1 MLSTKRLV
9 LSKPSIADFALFS
22 EILTCPQQTRFLPN
36 ESPYNLVQRENYL
49 RNRINHWEEHGFGTF
64 VISLKDEGYEDALAQ
79 VTDEEAELDMLAQA
93 GTKLGFIGVEYTPV
107 GSAVDIRFALT
118 KEHEGFGYTS
128 EAASEILDFIAKNT
142 PHRQIYGVAMPEN
155 QASKAV
161 LVKLGMTPALDVK
174 LYEAD
179 DLDCFSLVLNL
190 HQ

>member
-36 ESPYNLVQRENYL
+36 ESPYNLIQRENYL
-49 RNRINHWEEHGFGTF
+49 RNRINHWDEHGFGTF
-64 VISLKDEGYEDALAQ
+64 VISLKDEIYQEAVEEGEGVAELEALAQ
-79 VTDEEAELDMLAQA
+79 S

-142 PHRQIYGVAMPEN
+142 SHKQIYGVAMPEN

-174 LYEAD
+174 LYEVD

-190 HQ
+190 SA